1 MEVLLSISNVLFVV
15 LAVLLVIIILLQS
28 DKSAG
33 MGVLGGSSQT
43 TFGSSTADVITK
55 ITTVLVALFMLGALG
70 LAVLQS
76 YREGDIEKAFK
87 TENGKAE
94 ITDEKTAEKTEPQ
107 AGEKAREP
115 KKDTGK

>member
-15 LAVLLVIIILLQS
+15 LAVLLIIIILLQS

-43 TFGSSTADVITK
+43 AFGSSTADVITK
-55 ITTVLVALFMLGALG
+55 ITTVLVTLFMLGALG

-76 YREGDIEKAFK
+76 YKEGSIEKAFK
-87 TENGKAE
+87 T
-94 ITDEKTAEKTEPQ
+94 D
-107 AGEKAREP
+107 GEKAVLEDGKTTDKKETKPGEKAEEP
-115 KKDTGK
+115 KK

>member
-43 TFGSSTADVITK
+43 AFGSSTADVITK
-55 ITTVLVALFMLGALG
+55 ITTILVALFMLGALG
-70 LAVLQS
+70 LAVMQS
-76 YREGDIEKAFK
+76 YTEGNIEKAFK
-87 TENGKAE
+87 TD
-94 ITDEKTAEKTEPQ
+94 TDKTELIDGKTAEKTDTS
-107 AGEKAREP
+107 AGEKSEEP
-115 KKDTGK
+115 RKDTSK